1 MFISN
6 KPFSELLNI
15 LPEMFIFLKTPNSDF
30 THIDVW
36 FVYLNSNLLEKKEK
50 INTSFVIN

>member
-1 MFISN
+1 MFLSN
-6 KPFSELLNI
+6 KSFSELLNV
-15 LPEMFIFLKTPNSDF
+15 LPEMFIFLKTPDSDF

-36 FVYLNSNLLEKKEK
+36 SVYLNSNLLGKKEK